1 MPEELATILIDDI
14 DYNYNKVKCRAIEHM
29 MPKLMKMVEGEMEG
43 MRYTRWKTGEEHAY
57 VKLEAKY
64 DKMED

>member
-29 MPKLMKMVEGEMEG
+29 MPKLLSTITMIFWVQGYEKKRKT
-43 MRYTRWKTGEEHAY
+43 RYFT
-57 VKLEAKY
+57 
-64 DKMED
+64 

>member
-1 MPEELATILIDDI
+1 MS
-14 DYNYNKVKCRAIEHM
+14 
-29 MPKLMKMVEGEMEG
+29 KLLKMVEGEMDG